1 MLEAIGLTKCYA
13 SLPAVSQV
21 SFTVRPGEI
30 LGYLGPNGSGK
41 STTVKMI
48 TGLMEPTRGK
58 VLFHGNNIKDDLP
71 AYKKVLGYVPEE
83 ALLYP
88 YMTGWEYLEFVGI
101 LRGMDQKQLRKR
113 ADALL
118 ELFLL
123 FPFRHA
129 TIASYSKG
137 MRQRILLIAALM
149 HDPEIL
155 VFDEPLSGL
164 DVTSAM
170 IFRKVVKS
178 LSEQGK
184 IILYCSHVL
193 EVVEKLCSHLLIL
206 SKGTVAAH
214 GSVSEVSRMT
224 GLATLEDSFSHLVK
238 EQESGGRQRITGVPH
253 FARSGDRVQEISAGA
268 GVLEHVSTG
277 LRQSVGSV
285 AFAASVAKLS
295 FVGLLV
301 VGIVSGE
308 LRAKW
313 IATFLVLGVLVWFGL
328 PYLTRGSD
336 FVTSALAVIDVA
348 LVLAVYK
355 GDVRIP

>member
-13 SLPAVSQV
+13 SIPAVSQV

-71 AYKKVLGYVPEE
+71 GYKKVLGYVPEE

-101 LRGMDQKQLRKR
+101 LRGMEQKQLRKR
-113 ADALL
+113 ANALL

-129 TIASYSKG
+129 TMASYSKG

-206 SKGTVAAH
+206 NKGTVAAH
-214 GSVSEVSRMT
+214 GSVNEVSRMT

-238 EQESGGRQRITGVPH
+238 EQDAEQIAHDIVE
-253 FARSGDRVQEISAGA
+253 VM
-268 GVLEHVSTG
+268 
-277 LRQSVGSV
+277 
-285 AFAASVAKLS
+285 AA
-295 FVGLLV
+295 
-301 VGIVSGE
+301 
-308 LRAKW
+308 
-313 IATFLVLGVLVWFGL
+313 
-328 PYLTRGSD
+328 P
-336 FVTSALAVIDVA
+336 
-348 LVLAVYK
+348 
-355 GDVRIP
+355 

>member
-13 SLPAVSQV
+13 SIPAVSQV
-21 SFTVRPGEI
+21 SFTVHPGEI

-71 AYKKVLGYVPEE
+71 GYKKVLGYVPEE

-129 TIASYSKG
+129 TMASYSKG

-214 GSVSEVSRMT
+214 GSVNEVSRMT

-238 EQESGGRQRITGVPH
+238 EQDAEQIAHDIVE
-253 FARSGDRVQEISAGA
+253 VM
-268 GVLEHVSTG
+268 
-277 LRQSVGSV
+277 
-285 AFAASVAKLS
+285 AA
-295 FVGLLV
+295 
-301 VGIVSGE
+301 
-308 LRAKW
+308 
-313 IATFLVLGVLVWFGL
+313 
-328 PYLTRGSD
+328 P
-336 FVTSALAVIDVA
+336 
-348 LVLAVYK
+348 
-355 GDVRIP
+355 

>member
-21 SFTVRPGEI
+21 NFTVRPGEI

-71 AYKKVLGYVPEE
+71 GYKKVLGYVPEE

-129 TIASYSKG
+129 TMASYSKG

-193 EVVEKLCSHLLIL
+193 EVVEKLCSHLMIL

-214 GSVSEVSRMT
+214 GSVNDVSRMT

-238 EQESGGRQRITGVPH
+238 EQDAEQIAHDIVE
-253 FARSGDRVQEISAGA
+253 VM
-268 GVLEHVSTG
+268 
-277 LRQSVGSV
+277 
-285 AFAASVAKLS
+285 AA
-295 FVGLLV
+295 
-301 VGIVSGE
+301 
-308 LRAKW
+308 
-313 IATFLVLGVLVWFGL
+313 
-328 PYLTRGSD
+328 P
-336 FVTSALAVIDVA
+336 
-348 LVLAVYK
+348 
-355 GDVRIP
+355 

>member
-118 ELFLL
+118 QLFLL

-129 TIASYSKG
+129 TMASYSKG

-214 GSVSEVSRMT
+214 GSVNDVSRMT

-238 EQESGGRQRITGVPH
+238 EQDAEQIAHDIVE
-253 FARSGDRVQEISAGA
+253 VM
-268 GVLEHVSTG
+268 
-277 LRQSVGSV
+277 
-285 AFAASVAKLS
+285 AA
-295 FVGLLV
+295 
-301 VGIVSGE
+301 
-308 LRAKW
+308 
-313 IATFLVLGVLVWFGL
+313 
-328 PYLTRGSD
+328 P
-336 FVTSALAVIDVA
+336 
-348 LVLAVYK
+348 
-355 GDVRIP
+355 

>member
-13 SLPAVSQV
+13 SIPAVSQV

-71 AYKKVLGYVPEE
+71 GYKKVLGYVPEE
-83 ALLYP
+83 ALLYL

-129 TIASYSKG
+129 TMASYSKG

-184 IILYCSHVL
+184 VILYCSHVL

-206 SKGTVAAH
+206 SKGSVAAH
-214 GSVSEVSRMT
+214 GSVNEVSRMT

-238 EQESGGRQRITGVPH
+238 EQDAEQIAHDIVE
-253 FARSGDRVQEISAGA
+253 VM
-268 GVLEHVSTG
+268 
-277 LRQSVGSV
+277 
-285 AFAASVAKLS
+285 AA
-295 FVGLLV
+295 
-301 VGIVSGE
+301 
-308 LRAKW
+308 
-313 IATFLVLGVLVWFGL
+313 
-328 PYLTRGSD
+328 P
-336 FVTSALAVIDVA
+336 
-348 LVLAVYK
+348 
-355 GDVRIP
+355 